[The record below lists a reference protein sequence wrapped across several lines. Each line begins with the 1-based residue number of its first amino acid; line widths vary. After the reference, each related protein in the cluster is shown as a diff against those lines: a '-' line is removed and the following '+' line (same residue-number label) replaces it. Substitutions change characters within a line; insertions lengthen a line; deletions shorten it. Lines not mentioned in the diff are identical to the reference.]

1 MAKINIKVSI
11 LQDKNKNVFTTIG
24 HYQEHNKIL
33 TYKEKD
39 NTLVTYDYTKNIL
52 TRNNQDIL
60 MKYQFIKNKVT
71 TGTILIK
78 DFNKYVD
85 LDIYTDKI
93 IIDNQNIEIQYKT
106 EDNFIYKIEV
116 I

>member
-11 LQDKNKNVFTTIG
+11 LQDNNKNVFTTIG
-24 HYQEHNKIL
+24 HYQEQNKIL

-39 NTLVTYDYTKNIL
+39 NTLVTYDYAKNIL
-52 TRNNQDIL
+52 TRNNQNLL
-60 MKYQFIKNKVT
+60 MKYQFIKNKGT
-71 TGTILIK
+71 IGTILIK
-78 DFNKYVD
+78 ALNRYLDI
-85 LDIYTDKI
+85 DIYTEKI
-93 IIDNQNIEIQYKT
+93 IIDDKNIEVQYKT